1 MDGRLMARK
10 IVSFLAVSIILLF
23 ILLVHSVPL
32 VKAARTWIVDKDDK
46 GDFCNIQQGINAA
59 NPGDIIMVSFGK
71 FYEHIVVNKSVTLIG
86 EDRNKS
92 IIDGNGTGT
101 VVTVNA
107 DYVNISGFTI
117 QQSGDH
123 QRGVFLDGS
132 NNSTIWGNIIVDNY
146 YGVRLNNSEKNL
158 IKDNLVHGNIWG
170 IYLQDSKN
178 NMIESNMIVD
188 NYRRGLHLD
197 FSDNNTL
204 NGNSVTNHV
213 EAIYLESS
221 SNNSLRNNN
230 LTDNMY
236 GFGVLGSEL
245 SHFIQDID
253 VSNKVDGK
261 PIIYWVSQHDKQ
273 VPTNVS
279 YVAVVNSTSIT
290 VKNLNLTH
298 HQEGLLFAYTTN
310 STIENVYISNARCG
324 FHLVSCKDLRVSDNM
339 LEGNAKGIRL
349 DYSVN
354 NTINRNVIVDSH
366 EGIFL
371 DHSSNNI
378 FSGNTVADNI
388 RGIFVYY
395 SIHNIIYHNNFV
407 NNEKH
412 VFIALHR
419 ILVSNSWDWDGA
431 GNFWSDHVGMEHDE
445 DGISD
450 ASYILDKTN
459 QDNHPL
465 MGLFSDFIVIP
476 ETTPEHTT
484 VICNSTISDFKFN
497 SADKVISFNVTG
509 PNETMGF
516 CRVTIPHRLLSGSY
530 EVLVDGLP
538 PLASKELASS
548 NSTHTV
554 LYFTYIHSTRQV
566 IIVPEYSVVL
576 LLLFA
581 MATLTITVARRL
593 SSQRKIIRE
602 QKDFL
607 YRTELLKR

>member
-1 MDGRLMARK
+1 MDRK
-10 IVSFLAVSIILLF
+10 IVFSITVSAILLF
-23 ILLVHSVPL
+23 VLFEDYSMLHVR
-32 VKAARTWIVDKDDK
+32 ATRAWIVDKNDK
-46 GDFCNIQQGINAA
+46 GDFCNIQEAINAA
-59 NPGDIIMVSFGK
+59 NPGDIIEVSVGK
-71 FYEHIVVNKSVTLIG
+71 FFEHIVVNKSLTLIG

-101 VVTVNA
+101 VVTVNT

-146 YGVRLNNSEKNL
+146 YGVWLNNSEKNL

-178 NMIESNMIVD
+178 NIIESNMIVD

-197 FSDNNTL
+197 FSDNNTV
-204 NGNSVTNHV
+204 NENSVTNHV

-230 LTDNMY
+230 LTENMY

-245 SHFIQDID
+245 VHFIQDID
-253 VSNKVDGK
+253 TSNRIDGK
-261 PIIYWVSQHDKQ
+261 PMYYWVNQHDKRL
-273 VPTNVS
+273 PTNAS
-279 YVAVVNSTSIT
+279 YVAVVNSTGIT
-290 VKNLNLTH
+290 VKDLNLTH
-298 HQEGLLFAYTTN
+298 YQEGLLFAYTTN
-310 STIENVYISNARCG
+310 STIENVRISNARCG
-324 FHLVSCKDLRVSDNM
+324 TRLVSC
-339 LEGNAKGIRL
+339 EGLKVIENAFTRNAKGIRL
-349 DYSVN
+349 DYSSN
-354 NTINRNVIVDSH
+354 NTINGNTILDNH

-378 FSGNTVADNI
+378 IAANTVADNI

-395 SIHNIIYHNNFV
+395 STHNTVYHNNFI
-407 NNEKH
+407 NNEKQ
-412 VFIALHR
+412 VFICLAK
-419 ILVSNSWDWDGA
+419 ISVINTWDWSGE
-431 GNFWSDHVGMEHDE
+431 GNYWSDYISTDEE
-445 DGISD
+445 DGIGD
-450 ASYILDKTN
+450 APYILDRNN
-459 QDNHPL
+459 QDNHAL
-465 MGLFSDFIVIP
+465 LGLFSDFSVILD
-476 ETTPEHTT
+476 ETQECVTA
-484 VICNSTISDFKFN
+484 ICNSTISGFIF
-497 SADKVISFNVTG
+497 SFSSKVIIFNVTG
-509 PNETMGF
+509 PDGTLGF

-538 PLASKELASS
+538 PLALKELASS

-554 LYFTYIHSTRQV
+554 LYFTYVHSTRQV

-581 MATLTITVARRL
+581 VATLTITVARRL
-593 SSQRKIIRE
+593 STERKIIRE